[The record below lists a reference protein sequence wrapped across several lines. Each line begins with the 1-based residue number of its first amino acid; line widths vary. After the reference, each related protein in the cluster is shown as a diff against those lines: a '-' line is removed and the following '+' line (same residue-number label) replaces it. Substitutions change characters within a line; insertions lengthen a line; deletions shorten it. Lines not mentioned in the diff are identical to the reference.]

1 MKNYEYD
8 MLRDSV
14 NIVLEGLE
22 DHAKKYRKQ
31 SEGLTDHEAKLQ
43 FERLANGVD
52 EAVRITTKV
61 LPMKR
66 EHVEVDYTINH

>member
-1 MKNYEYD
+1 MKNYEYE

-22 DHAKKYRKQ
+22 KHAKKYRQ
-31 SEGLTDHEAKLQ
+31 QAEGLTDNEAKLQ
-43 FERLANGVD
+43 YEWLANGVD
-52 EAVRITTKV
+52 EAVRIITKV

-66 EHVEVDYTINH
+66 EHVDIDTINH